1 MRKLANLLTVSALT
15 GALWAQ
21 DAVNLQFKLTE
32 KQREQYD
39 ATVELNGN
47 LPIPGAAGMAGTLK
61 LIMALFM
68 EVNKVGDD
76 GKATI
81 RTGLEAFDAEF
92 NEQPFPVGLDMAR
105 NVIPDS
111 TATVYPNGKL
121 EELQSGGGLM
131 GFQLPGFDPR
141 NMATML
147 FPTELPDKPL
157 TNGTTWQFTRA
168 LGSGNDALKIPMNAR
183 YEGIEEYN
191 GVKLHKIT
199 QTFEQTIES
208 YQDVFYQPTNDKEA
222 AVRITKGVMKGTMT
236 MWYRPDNGLVQRM
249 TMQASLNQ
257 TTEPIKKDGSEV
269 KDFEREMSEVK
280 LTASLTRKEP
290 KKENA
295 APSSN
300 S

>member
-121 EELQSGGGLM
+121 EGLQSGGGLM